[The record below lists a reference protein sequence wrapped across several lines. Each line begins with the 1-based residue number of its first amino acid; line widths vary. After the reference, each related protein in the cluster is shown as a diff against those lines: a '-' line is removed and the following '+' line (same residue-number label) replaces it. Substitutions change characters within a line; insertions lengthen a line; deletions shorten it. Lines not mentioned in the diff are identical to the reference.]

1 MNKVD
6 RNARIKYNKSMND
19 TLKKMT
25 DDLAALIA
33 VPSVASAPAP
43 DAPFGAENR
52 RALDAFLR
60 ISRSLGLKTGSDGGY
75 AGWAEYGEG
84 ELITGVLAHL
94 DVVPAGDGWT
104 TPPFELDIRDGVMYG
119 RGVSDDKGPLVAAL
133 YALARLAEER
143 VPLNGRVRLIAGC
156 NEEEGSAC
164 IKHYAAHCELP
175 RVSFTPDSD
184 FPVTASEKGILQA
197 EITLPRCEETA
208 ARLIALSGGT
218 RPNIVPE
225 KCRATIT
232 ERGEKKQLEKTG
244 KAAHGSTPEKGV
256 NAVNAMLR
264 ELAGALKE
272 DKALKRAAELFSG
285 DAVDKLGLGK
295 ADVTGKTTIN
305 IGMARISDG
314 RITLTADMR
323 LAAIYSPADAIDALS
338 RALGDGAEIKTLHYA
353 PPLVH
358 DENGRLVRTLMKVYR
373 ECTGDTTSRPLH
385 IGGGTYAKELPGCI
399 AFGAVFPG
407 RDTRMHDSDECY
419 PLSDFEKLTEICYR
433 AVIALDR
440 EFAGG
445 K

>member
-6 RNARIKYNKSMND
+6 MIARIKYNKSMND

-33 VPSVASAPAP
+33 VPSVAAPPAP

-60 ISRSLGLKTGSDGGY
+60 LSRSLGLKTGSDGGY

-84 ELITGVLAHL
+84 KLITGVLAHL

-104 TPPFELDIRDGVMYG
+104 TPPFELDIREGVMYG

-133 YALARLAEER
+133 YALARLSKEHVR
-143 VPLNGRVRLIAGC
+143 LNGRVRLIAGC

-208 ARLIALSGGT
+208 TRLLSLIGGT

-225 KCRATIT
+225 KCRATLIV
-232 ERGEKKQLEKTG
+232 RGEKTEIEKTG

-256 NAVNAMLR
+256 NAVTAMLG
-264 ELAGALKE
+264 ELAGELTEDEGLK
-272 DKALKRAAELFSG
+272 KAATLFGG
-285 DAVDKLGLGK
+285 DAVCELGLGK
-295 ADVTGKTTIN
+295 ADETGRTTIN
-305 IGMARISDG
+305 IGMARLSGG

-323 LAAIYSPADAIDALS
+323 LAATYSPAVAINALS
-338 RALGDGAEIKTLHYA
+338 LALGDGAEIKTLHYA

-358 DENGRLVRTLMKVYR
+358 DENGKLVRTLMNVYR

-440 EFAGG
+440 EFAAE
-445 K
+445 